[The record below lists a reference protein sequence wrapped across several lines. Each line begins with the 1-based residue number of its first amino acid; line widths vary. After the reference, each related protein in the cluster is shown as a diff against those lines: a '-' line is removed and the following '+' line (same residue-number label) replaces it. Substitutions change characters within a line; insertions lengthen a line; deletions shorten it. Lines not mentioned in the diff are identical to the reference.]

1 MNKIIKCAS
10 LFLMLALNTA
20 NLFADIGSRGRYSDF
35 SDSGSKL
42 DDLFMPIGAII
53 LIVIGGFFIYGYV
66 AGGEN
71 KDKTDKKWGR
81 WGCVSLI
88 VGIGSLVL
96 LIRSCAS

>member
-1 MNKIIKCAS
+1 
-10 LFLMLALNTA
+10 MLVLNTA

-53 LIVIGGFFIYGYV
+53 LIVIGCFLIYGY
-66 AGGEN
+66 ATRGDN
-71 KDKTDKKWGR
+71 KDKTDKEWGG

-88 VGIGSLVL
+88 VGIGGLFLLV
-96 LIRSCAS
+96 RSCIN

>member
-1 MNKIIKCAS
+1 MCIT
-10 LFLMLALNTA
+10 FFMLVLNTT

-42 DDLFMPIGAII
+42 DDLFLPIVAIF

-71 KDKTDKKWGR
+71 KDKTDKKWGC